1 MTARQRIEP
10 QPKNGGKR
18 PGAGRPEAKKTV
30 LVAIRVSPEQ
40 AITLR
45 KMSVARWLRPLLDSL
60 PETIQAD
67 WIDGLPKPVTNS
79 PAKTFTQSD

>member
-18 PGAGRPEAKKTV
+18 PGAGRPEAGKTV

-40 AITLR
+40 ADTLR
-45 KMSVARWLRPLLDSL
+45 WLGVAKWLRPLLDSL
-60 PETIQAD
+60 RD
-67 WIDGLPKPVTNS
+67 H
-79 PAKTFTQSD
+79 